1 MIGLALLVLLL
12 LLGVGLFVYK
22 NRQDRREVE
31 KLLRETQ
38 AEDEAH
44 EKSSI
49 V

>member
-12 LLGVGLFVYK
+12 LISMGVVVYK
-22 NRQDRREVE
+22 NRQDRRELE
-31 KLLRETQ
+31 NLLRETQ

>member
-22 NRQDRREVE
+22 E

-38 AEDEAH
+38 VEDEAH